1 MNPQSNEYKK
11 KIGHVRI
18 SGKLSKCKKNQVN
31 ITRFTANMLTLV
43 PKIRKRAG
51 CKEKFMQMLKD
62 YVNIS
67 LFAAV
72 IVDWVHWAVTA
83 TTTTQSVRDEFKS

>member
-1 MNPQSNEYKK
+1 
-11 KIGHVRI
+11 
-18 SGKLSKCKKNQVN
+18 
-31 ITRFTANMLTLV
+31 MLTLV

-72 IVDWVHWAVTA
+72 IVDWVHWGQNGETERQNRKTETDKTA
-83 TTTTQSVRDEFKS
+83 KRQNGQ

>member
-1 MNPQSNEYKK
+1 M
-11 KIGHVRI
+11 

-72 IVDWVHWAVTA
+72 IVDWVHWGC
-83 TTTTQSVRDEFKS
+83 

>member
-1 MNPQSNEYKK
+1 M
-11 KIGHVRI
+11 

-51 CKEKFMQMLKD
+51 CKEKFLQILKD
-62 YVNIS
+62 YVNVS
-67 LFAAV
+67 LFAAM
-72 IVDWVHWAVTA
+72 I
-83 TTTTQSVRDEFKS
+83 

>member
-1 MNPQSNEYKK
+1 M
-11 KIGHVRI
+11 

-72 IVDWVHWAVTA
+72 IVDWVHWVGYRP
-83 TTTTQSVRDEFKS
+83 VDL

>member
-1 MNPQSNEYKK
+1 M
-11 KIGHVRI
+11 

-72 IVDWVHWAVTA
+72 IVDWVHWATTAKATATTTA
-83 TTTTQSVRDEFKS
+83 TTTTATPSAPNLK

>member
-1 MNPQSNEYKK
+1 M
-11 KIGHVRI
+11 

-31 ITRFTANMLTLV
+31 ITRFTGNMLTLV
-43 PKIRKRAG
+43 TKIRKRAG

-72 IVDWVHWAVTA
+72 IVDWVHWGRPAA
-83 TTTTQSVRDEFKS
+83 RPAERPSQADSRPGEAEQ